1 MTTPG
6 RHGRRMPSDGP
17 VAAVLLA
24 PALILLSVFVVYP
37 MFSSVHMSLYGG
49 RRAAGAFVGLGNY
62 AGLARDPEFWRA
74 LAVTGYYIA
83 GTVPLMLGLS
93 LVIALALR
101 RVGRARGFFRTVF
114 FLPYVT
120 SVVAAAMV
128 WRALFNPQSGPV
140 SLIVRSIAG
149 ASPNW
154 LLEPRGV
161 LHLIT
166 GGWAPPDA
174 GPSLALCCVML
185 FDIWHGCGFM
195 VVVFLAG
202 LCAIP
207 SELEDAVRVDG
218 AGPVRGFFAVT
229 LPMLSPTVFFLFT
242 VGCVRAFQAF
252 NSFYALT
259 QSDGNGGLD
268 TRNMVLFIYTQFYS
282 YGYWGR
288 AAAAATLLTLVI
300 MGFTLLQWR
309 YLGRKVFYQ

>member
-1 MTTPG
+1 MTAPV
-6 RHGRRMPSDGP
+6 RSGRRVPPDWP

-24 PALILLSVFVVYP
+24 PALVLLSVFAVHP

-49 RRAAGAFVGLGNY
+49 RRAAGDFVGLGNY

-74 LAVTGYYIA
+74 LAVTGYYVA
-83 GTVPLMLGLS
+83 GTVPVMLVLS
-93 LVIALALR
+93 LLIALALR
-101 RVGRARGFFRTVF
+101 RVVLARGLFRTVF

-140 SLIVRSIAG
+140 SLLARSVAG

-161 LHLIT
+161 LHLVT

-207 SELEDAVRVDG
+207 SELEDAARIDG
-218 AGPVRGFFAVT
+218 AGPVRGFLAVT

-242 VGCVRAFQAF
+242 VGCVKAFQAF

-300 MGFTLLQWR
+300 MAFTLAQWR
-309 YLGRKVFYQ
+309 FLGRKVFYT